1 MKSTVM
7 LPKFTLTICV
17 HFLSMAF
24 LTFFDFLF
32 LFFAQFT
39 YVCIIGI
46 SSLL

>member
-32 LFFAQFT
+32 LFLLNLPMF
-39 YVCIIGI
+39 V
-46 SSLL
+46 SLV